1 MTDEQLLRRLQTRQP
16 GAPEAMME
24 KYYRYIYTVV
34 GNIIGGIG
42 SHEDIEELT
51 QDTFYAVWE
60 HADRIHGRLRPY
72 LSTTARNKA
81 KSWLRGRRKI
91 PMDLDTIDIPDP
103 DSSPEAA
110 ITQKELAKRITQAV
124 DRMRP
129 TDREIFIRCYYY
141 LQSTETI
148 AQRMGLSPNAVR
160 TRLTRGRKALK
171 KQLDR
176 EGLL

>member
-1 MTDEQLLRRLQTRQP
+1 MTDEQLLRRLQARQA

-34 GNIIGGIG
+34 GNIIGSTG

-81 KSWLRGRRKI
+81 KSWLRGRLEI
-91 PMDLDTIDIPDP
+91 PMDLDIIELPDP
-103 DSSPEAA
+103 DGSPE
-110 ITQKELAKRITQAV
+110 
-124 DRMRP
+124 
-129 TDREIFIRCYYY
+129 
-141 LQSTETI
+141 
-148 AQRMGLSPNAVR
+148 
-160 TRLTRGRKALK
+160 
-171 KQLDR
+171 
-176 EGLL
+176 